1 MHGQVP
7 LAIESKEGA
16 FARFEGFL
24 DSLDAHLGR
33 VASLENTGNNFDI
46 VFLEPIESEVLIG
59 RNQLTIG
66 A

>member
-1 MHGQVP
+1 MHGQEP

-33 VASLENTGNNFDI
+33 VAGLKNTRDDFNI

-59 RNQLTIG
+59 RNQLTIV